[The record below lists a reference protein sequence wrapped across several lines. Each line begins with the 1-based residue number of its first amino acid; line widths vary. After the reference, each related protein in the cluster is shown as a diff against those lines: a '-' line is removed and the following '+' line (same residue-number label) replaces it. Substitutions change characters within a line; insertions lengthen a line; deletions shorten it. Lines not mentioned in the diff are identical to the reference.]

1 MAKLTNEYIQER
13 IAGDEKVSEAYIDA
27 NGDVV
32 IIAADGFGWDC
43 GDMPPATI
51 DHIPA
56 GKGVKHF
63 LLALDQLVA
72 IDATEADATEADE
85 SDDPTYQADCE
96 GDAKHEARIYEDAAD
111 DE

>member
-1 MAKLTNEYIQER
+1 MAKLTNEYIEAR
-13 IAGDEKVSEAYIDA
+13 IAGNEKVEKAYIDA

-32 IIAADGFGWDC
+32 IIAAEGFGWDY
-43 GDMPPATI
+43 GDMEPATI

-56 GKGVKHF
+56 GKGMKHF

-72 IDATEADATEADE
+72 IDATEADE

>member
-13 IAGDEKVSEAYIDA
+13 IGNDEKVSEAYIDA

-43 GDMPPATI
+43 GDMAPATI

-56 GKGVKHF
+56 GKGAKHF

-72 IDATEADATEADE
+72 IDATEADE